1 MYAEARDVRALHG
14 VHSTEYLVH
23 RWGQKHFV
31 LTLYF
36 VLRTAYYAQ
45 RMGVVGERS
54 NCGEALTVRSGG
66 AIGSENVGLS
76 SAQR

>member
-1 MYAEARDVRALHG
+1 MYAEARDFLQI
-14 VHSTEYLVH
+14 YLE
-23 RWGQKHFV
+23 
-31 LTLYF
+31 
-36 VLRTAYYAQ
+36 
-45 RMGVVGERS
+45 GVVGERS

>member
-1 MYAEARDVRALHG
+1 MPKLEMFVLC
-14 VHSTEYLVH
+14 TEYRVQSTKYLVTQNH
-23 RWGQKHFV
+23 VFSMYYV
-31 LTLYF
+31 LIPVYC
-36 VLRTAYYAQ
+36 AQ

-54 NCGEALTVRSGG
+54 NCSEALTVRSGG

>member
-1 MYAEARDVRALHG
+1 MYAEARDFFR
-14 VHSTEYLVH
+14 
-23 RWGQKHFV
+23 
-31 LTLYF
+31 
-36 VLRTAYYAQ
+36 LRTG
-45 RMGVVGERS
+45 GVVGERS